1 MSIIQV
7 GIEETKNYEYHQTE
21 RIPER
26 ELLVILAELLPIS
39 SWQQRIPFQFAYVV
53 DIVYLSFL
61 LAIIDELVHFSSI
74 QTVSWHH
81 T

>member
-1 MSIIQV
+1 MNTTQ
-7 GIEETKNYEYHQTE
+7 
-21 RIPER
+21 PR
-26 ELLVILAELLPIS
+26 ESLKENFLVILAELLPIS

-53 DIVYLSFL
+53 DIVYLSFP

-74 QTVSWHH
+74 QTVSCHH